1 MLLHHKFKEG
11 QNLGQPSKNT
21 YQNRTTLLLIHVFKK
36 NFTYPNK
43 KKQKQKCKKLPR
55 KILSKK
61 KTKTHVKLDFKN
73 LILIP

>member
-1 MLLHHKFKEG
+1 MS
-11 QNLGQPSKNT
+11 SKK
-21 YQNRTTLLLIHVFKK
+21 TLLIR
-36 NFTYPNK
+36 TK
-43 KKQKQKCKKLPR
+43 KKKTQKQKRKKLPR

>member
-1 MLLHHKFKEG
+1 M
-11 QNLGQPSKNT
+11 
-21 YQNRTTLLLIHVFKK
+21 TTLLLIYVFKN

-43 KKQKQKCKKLPR
+43 KKKTQKQKRKKLPR

>member
-1 MLLHHKFKEG
+1 MS
-11 QNLGQPSKNT
+11 SKK
-21 YQNRTTLLLIHVFKK
+21 TLLIR
-36 NFTYPNK
+36 TK
-43 KKQKQKCKKLPR
+43 KKTQKQKRKKLPR